1 MTILFILLLIK
12 YFFVIIKVKVSR
24 SGVIMTNKY
33 RLKIIYKDTKL
44 TLDIEENITFDE
56 LSSIINEKLM
66 LSDSRAY
73 KYQKD
78 DDIIVT
84 RKNSKNNK
92 LADLL
97 ELDQKLVYI
106 IGTGNNVDSINIIV
120 WDYIIEADK
129 KILEKFNQML
139 KNVKQVR
146 PEQVYYLNSSQ
157 RKFIDGL
164 LADCYEM
171 LKEMSF
177 SGIYNYRLFKNG
189 ADFLTTKVIY
199 YILDDKYEIHLY
211 NNNDDLKE
219 DNTEY
224 LITFYD
230 TNRAYFK
237 GYQGVNRNIFILHKD
252 KTIKQNDFEYLYH
265 ALNRIIHMFKDG
277 DEDTLFESH
286 ETCLCYDIATNK
298 FWTE

>member
-1 MTILFILLLIK
+1 MKKYDYFVHITINKI
-12 YFFVIIKVKVSR
+12 FFVIIKVKVSR

-84 RKNSKNNK
+84 RKNSKNNR

-106 IGTGNNVDSINIIV
+106 IGTGNNVYSINIIV

-129 KILEKFNQML
+129 K
-139 KNVKQVR
+139 
-146 PEQVYYLNSSQ
+146 Y
-157 RKFIDGL
+157 
-164 LADCYEM
+164 
-171 LKEMSF
+171 
-177 SGIYNYRLFKNG
+177 
-189 ADFLTTKVIY
+189 
-199 YILDDKYEIHLY
+199 
-211 NNNDDLKE
+211 
-219 DNTEY
+219 
-224 LITFYD
+224 
-230 TNRAYFK
+230 
-237 GYQGVNRNIFILHKD
+237 
-252 KTIKQNDFEYLYH
+252 
-265 ALNRIIHMFKDG
+265 
-277 DEDTLFESH
+277 
-286 ETCLCYDIATNK
+286 
-298 FWTE
+298 

>member
-1 MTILFILLLIK
+1 
-12 YFFVIIKVKVSR
+12 
-24 SGVIMTNKY
+24 MTNKY

-106 IGTGNNVDSINIIV
+106 IGTGNNVYSINIIV

-129 KILEKFNQML
+129 KILEKFNRML

>member
-1 MTILFILLLIK
+1 MKKYDYFVHITINKI
-12 YFFVIIKVKVSR
+12 FFVIIKVKVSR

-106 IGTGNNVDSINIIV
+106 IGTGNNVYSINIIV

-129 KILEKFNQML
+129 K
-139 KNVKQVR
+139 
-146 PEQVYYLNSSQ
+146 Y
-157 RKFIDGL
+157 
-164 LADCYEM
+164 
-171 LKEMSF
+171 
-177 SGIYNYRLFKNG
+177 
-189 ADFLTTKVIY
+189 
-199 YILDDKYEIHLY
+199 
-211 NNNDDLKE
+211 
-219 DNTEY
+219 
-224 LITFYD
+224 
-230 TNRAYFK
+230 
-237 GYQGVNRNIFILHKD
+237 
-252 KTIKQNDFEYLYH
+252 
-265 ALNRIIHMFKDG
+265 
-277 DEDTLFESH
+277 
-286 ETCLCYDIATNK
+286 
-298 FWTE
+298 

>member
-1 MTILFILLLIK
+1 
-12 YFFVIIKVKVSR
+12 
-24 SGVIMTNKY
+24 
-33 RLKIIYKDTKL
+33 
-44 TLDIEENITFDE
+44 
-56 LSSIINEKLM
+56 M

-84 RKNSKNNK
+84 KKNSKNNK

-106 IGTGNNVDSINIIV
+106 IGTGNNVYSINIIV

>member
-106 IGTGNNVDSINIIV
+106 IGTGNNVYSINIIV

-157 RKFIDGL
+157 RKL
-164 LADCYEM
+164 LTV
-171 LKEMSF
+171 F
-177 SGIYNYRLFKNG
+177 W
-189 ADFLTTKVIY
+189 LTVMK
-199 YILDDKYEIHLY
+199 
-211 NNNDDLKE
+211 
-219 DNTEY
+219 
-224 LITFYD
+224 
-230 TNRAYFK
+230 
-237 GYQGVNRNIFILHKD
+237 
-252 KTIKQNDFEYLYH
+252 
-265 ALNRIIHMFKDG
+265 
-277 DEDTLFESH
+277 
-286 ETCLCYDIATNK
+286 C
-298 FWTE
+298 

>member
-97 ELDQKLVYI
+97 ELLVLVIMFIVLISSFGTTLLKLI
-106 IGTGNNVDSINIIV
+106 
-120 WDYIIEADK
+120 K
-129 KILEKFNQML
+129 K
-139 KNVKQVR
+139 
-146 PEQVYYLNSSQ
+146 Y
-157 RKFIDGL
+157 
-164 LADCYEM
+164 
-171 LKEMSF
+171 
-177 SGIYNYRLFKNG
+177 
-189 ADFLTTKVIY
+189 
-199 YILDDKYEIHLY
+199 
-211 NNNDDLKE
+211 
-219 DNTEY
+219 
-224 LITFYD
+224 
-230 TNRAYFK
+230 
-237 GYQGVNRNIFILHKD
+237 
-252 KTIKQNDFEYLYH
+252 
-265 ALNRIIHMFKDG
+265 
-277 DEDTLFESH
+277 
-286 ETCLCYDIATNK
+286 
-298 FWTE
+298 

>member
-106 IGTGNNVDSINIIV
+106 IGTGNNVYSINIIV

-230 TNRAYFK
+230 TNRA
-237 GYQGVNRNIFILHKD
+237 
-252 KTIKQNDFEYLYH
+252 
-265 ALNRIIHMFKDG
+265 
-277 DEDTLFESH
+277 
-286 ETCLCYDIATNK
+286 
-298 FWTE
+298 

>member
-106 IGTGNNVDSINIIV
+106 IGTGNNVYSINIIV

-129 KILEKFNQML
+129 KILEKFNQ
-139 KNVKQVR
+139 
-146 PEQVYYLNSSQ
+146 
-157 RKFIDGL
+157 
-164 LADCYEM
+164 M

-252 KTIKQNDFEYLYH
+252 KTIKL
-265 ALNRIIHMFKDG
+265 
-277 DEDTLFESH
+277 
-286 ETCLCYDIATNK
+286 
-298 FWTE
+298 